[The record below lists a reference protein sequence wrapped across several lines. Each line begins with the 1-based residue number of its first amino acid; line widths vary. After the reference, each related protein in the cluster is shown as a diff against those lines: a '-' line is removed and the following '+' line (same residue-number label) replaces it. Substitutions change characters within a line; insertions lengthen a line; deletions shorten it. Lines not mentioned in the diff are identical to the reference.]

1 MTSPSDP
8 QWQGQ
13 PAPGYGPPPGQGA
26 PQQGGYP
33 PPGYP
38 QQGYP
43 QQGYPQQ
50 GPPGYPPPGYQQ
62 QQPYQQQGYQQQG
75 YQQPGQ
81 PPYGQQPPPGYG
93 QQPYGQ
99 QPGYGA
105 APKFVPPG
113 APGPIP
119 EWWERWVGRIIDG
132 VIYMVVY
139 WILSFILAAIFVSSV
154 SFDIASG
161 TYTGGTGFI
170 IAAVLTWV
178 IGGLLYAAYDYFMH
192 SRNGQTLG
200 KMAMKTRVVAPD
212 GSKPDSATLLKR
224 AVIYPGIYGIV
235 GLLAFL
241 SLFGFGLIILIVGIF
256 SIVDGIFVIT
266 DQPLRRALHDKWAN
280 TIVVKSG

>member
-33 PPGYP
+33 PPPGYG
-38 QQGYP
+38 QQ
-43 QQGYPQQ
+43 Q
-50 GPPGYPPPGYQQ
+50 PGYPPPGYQQ
-62 QQPYQQQGYQQQG
+62 QPYQQQGYPQQ
-75 YQQPGQ
+75 
-81 PPYGQQPPPGYG
+81 PYGQPGYG

-99 QPGYGA
+99 PGYGQQPYGQPGYGV
-105 APKFVPPG
+105 APKPVPPG

-132 VIYMVVY
+132 VLYMVIY

-161 TYTGGTGFI
+161 TYTSGSGFI

-178 IGGLLYAAYDYFMH
+178 IGGLLYAAYDFLMH
-192 SRNGQTLG
+192 SRNGQTVG
-200 KMAMKTRVVAPD
+200 KMVMKMRVVAPD
-212 GSKPDSATLLKR
+212 GSKPDTATLLKR
-224 AVIYPGIYGIV
+224 SLIYPGVFGIV
-235 GLLAFL
+235 GLLAFV
-241 SLFGFGLIILIVGIF
+241 SVFGFGLIGLIVGIF
-256 SIVDGIFVIT
+256 SLIDGIFVIT
-266 DQPLRRALHDKWAN
+266 DQPLRRALHDQWAK
-280 TIVVKSG
+280 TIVIKSG

>member
-13 PAPGYGPPPGQGA
+13 PAPGYGPPPGQGD

-50 GPPGYPPPGYQQ
+50 GYPQQGYQ
-62 QQPYQQQGYQQQG
+62 QQPYQQQGY
-75 YQQPGQ
+75 P
-81 PPYGQQPPPGYG
+81 

-99 QPGYGA
+99 QPGYPPQQPYGQPPYGQPGYGA
-105 APKFVPPG
+105 APQPVPPG

-119 EWWERWVGRIIDG
+119 EWWERLVGRIIDG
-132 VIYMVVY
+132 VLYGVVY

-154 SFDIASG
+154 SVDIATG
-161 TYTGGTGFI
+161 AVRGGTGFV
-170 IAAVLTWV
+170 IAAVLTYV
-178 IGGLLYAAYDYFMH
+178 IAGLAYAAYDYLMH

-200 KMAMKTRVVAPD
+200 KMVMKTRLVAPD
-212 GSKPDSATLLKR
+212 GSKPDSATLIKR
-224 AVIYPGIYGIV
+224 ALIYPGIYGVV
-235 GLLAFL
+235 GLLAFVDVVGL
-241 SLFGFGLIILIVGIF
+241 GLISLLVLVF
-256 SIVDGIFVIT
+256 SLADGISVLT
-266 DQPLRRALHDKWAN
+266 DQPLRRALHDKWAA
-280 TIVVKSG
+280 TIVIKSQ